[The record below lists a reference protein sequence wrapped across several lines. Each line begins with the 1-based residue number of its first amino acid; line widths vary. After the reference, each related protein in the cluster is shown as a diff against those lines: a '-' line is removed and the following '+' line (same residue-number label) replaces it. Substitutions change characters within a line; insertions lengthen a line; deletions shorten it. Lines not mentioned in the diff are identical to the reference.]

1 LPAKPLLLAAA
12 ALALAAAAPQ
22 PDVRQAMKDVV
33 DPQSTLLFAVGG
45 EADPANDPPP
55 KLAAARWAEAAQAAE
70 KLEASAV
77 GLQQPGALKDDGLW
91 LAEAKKMATLSA
103 AAGAAA
109 KAHDG
114 AKLSQAANDLS
125 DVCSACHAK
134 YKPQT

>member
-1 LPAKPLLLAAA
+1 LLAKPLLAAVA
-12 ALALAAAAPQ
+12 ALALAAAAPAA
-22 PDVRQAMKDVV
+22 DVKQMMKAVV

-55 KLAAARWAEAAQAAE
+55 KLAPARWAEAASAAAR
-70 KLEASAV
+70 LEASAV
-77 GLQQPGALKDDGLW
+77 SLQQPGALKDKGLW
-91 LAEAKKMATLSA
+91 LDEAKKMATLSA

>member
-1 LPAKPLLLAAA
+1 LRRLPLIAA
-12 ALALAAAAPQ
+12 ALILAAAAPK
-22 PDVRQAMKDVV
+22 PSVLEMMKTVV
-33 DPQSTLLFAVGG
+33 DPQSTLLFTVGG

-55 KLAAARWAEAAQAAE
+55 KLSAQRWAEAASAAA
-70 KLEASAV
+70 KLQASAV
-77 GLQQPGALKDDGLW
+77 SLQAPDALRDKGLW
-91 LAEAKKMATLSA
+91 LTEAKKMATLSA
-103 AAGAAA
+103 AAEAAA

>member
-1 LPAKPLLLAAA
+1 MRRLPLIAA
-12 ALALAAAAPQ
+12 ALILAAAAPK
-22 PDVRQAMKDVV
+22 PSIKDMMKTVV
-33 DPQSTLLFAVGG
+33 DPQSTLLFTVGG

-55 KLAAARWAEAAQAAE
+55 KLTAARWAEAASAAG

-77 GLQQPGALKDDGLW
+77 SLQAPGALKDKDLW
-91 LAEAKKMATLSA
+91 LTEAKKMATLSA
-103 AAGAAA
+103 AAEAAA

-134 YKPQT
+134 YKPQG

>member
-1 LPAKPLLLAAA
+1 MRRLPLIAA
-12 ALALAAAAPQ
+12 ALVLAAAAPK
-22 PDVRQAMKDVV
+22 PSIKDMMKTVV

-55 KLAAARWAEAAQAAE
+55 KLTAQRWAEAAAAAG

-77 GLQQPGALKDDGLW
+77 SLQAPGALKDRGLW
-91 LAEAKKMATLSA
+91 LTEARKMATLSA
-103 AAGAAA
+103 AAEAAA

-134 YKPQT
+134 YKPQG

>member
-1 LPAKPLLLAAA
+1 MRRLPLIAA
-12 ALALAAAAPQ
+12 ALILAAAAPA
-22 PDVRQAMKDVV
+22 PAVKEMMKTVV
-33 DPQSTLLFAVGG
+33 DPESTLLFTIGG

-55 KLAAARWAEAAQAAE
+55 KLSAARWGEAAAAAA

-77 GLQQPGALKDDGLW
+77 SLQAPGALKDRGLW
-91 LAEAKKMATLSA
+91 LTEARKMATLSA
-103 AAGAAA
+103 AAQAAA

>member
-1 LPAKPLLLAAA
+1 LRRLPLIAA
-12 ALALAAAAPQ
+12 ALILAAAAPK
-22 PDVRQAMKDVV
+22 PSIKDMMKTVV
-33 DPQSTLLFAVGG
+33 DPQSTLLFTIGG

-55 KLAAARWAEAAQAAE
+55 KLTAARWAEAAEAAG

-77 GLQQPGALKDDGLW
+77 SLQAPGALKDKDHW
-91 LAEAKKMATLSA
+91 LTEAKKMATLSA
-103 AAGAAA
+103 AAEAAA

-134 YKPQT
+134 YKPQG